1 VTLRRAEVE
10 RAEDL
15 ARQHAQAI
23 ARWLRVRAMSPTIAD
38 LRRQADAI
46 RLLELRRAA
55 PRLADLTPEQRL
67 AVAQLTESIV
77 NKLLHGPTIALREAA
92 DGANSRD
99 SSRRV
104 FDVLRLDRGRHVEV
118 RALQR
123 RPETDRTTRSSSA
136 PRTWSERPG
145 RIRTR

>member
-1 VTLRRAEVE
+1 
-10 RAEDL
+10 
-15 ARQHAQAI
+15 
-23 ARWLRVRAMSPTIAD
+23 MSPTIAD